1 MTISEVIMQYRKDAQ
16 AVKERIAFV
25 RAQMKADP
33 DRSNMAQYRRRIET
47 LYDEHTDMMYA
58 IEQMLP
64 YLEREKQLMGEAAGE

>member
-1 MTISEVIMQYRKDAQ
+1 MTVSEVIRQYERDAE

-33 DRSNMAQYRRRIET
+33 DRSKMAQYRRRIET
-47 LYDEHTDMMYA
+47 LYDEHADMMYA

-64 YLEREKQLMGEAAGE
+64 YLEREKQLMGDAV